1 MAKHLNDREKKQI
14 IAEYITCGSYNA
26 VAKKYKVA
34 DTTVKRIVERDP
46 EMQKKVEQKKA
57 ENTKDVL
64 AFLDLKKE
72 DACLFIEKALEALC
86 STEKIAAA
94 PLSQIA
100 TAMGIVIDKF
110 TTSGMTTSTSKD
122 SLEDDP
128 LTQALKEEAE
138 NAIQ

>member
-1 MAKHLNDREKKQI
+1 MAKHLSDREKKQI
-14 IAEYITCGSYNA
+14 IAEYIACGSYNA

-46 EMQKKVEQKKA
+46 EMQKKAEQKKA

-72 DACLFIEKALEALC
+72 DACLFIEKALGAMC

-110 TTSGMTTSTSKD
+110 TAGGLANSM
-122 SLEDDP
+122 SLDMAEDNEI
-128 LTQALKEEAE
+128 LKEMFDRVER
-138 NAIQ
+138 

>member
-1 MAKHLNDREKKQI
+1 MAKHLSDREKKQI
-14 IAEYITCGSYNA
+14 IAEYIACGSYNA
-26 VAKKYKVA
+26 VAKKYRIA

-46 EMQKKVEQKKA
+46 EMQRKVEQKKT

-110 TTSGMTTSTSKD
+110 TAGGLANSM
-122 SLEDDP
+122 SLDMAEDNEI
-128 LTQALKEEAE
+128 LKEMFG
-138 NAIQ
+138 NVKR

>member
-1 MAKHLNDREKKQI
+1 MAKHLSDREKKQI
-14 IAEYITCGSYNA
+14 IAEYIACGSYNA
-26 VAKKYKVA
+26 VAKKYNIA

-94 PLSQIA
+94 SLSQIA

-110 TTSGMTTSTSKD
+110 TANGLKAGISPEMA
-122 SLEDDP
+122 EDNEI
-128 LTQALKEEAE
+128 LKEMFG
-138 NAIQ
+138 NVKR

>member
-1 MAKHLNDREKKQI
+1 MAKHLSDREKKQI
-14 IAEYITCGSYNA
+14 IAEYIACGSYNA
-26 VAKKYKVA
+26 VAKKYRIA

-46 EMQKKVEQKKA
+46 EMQRKAEQKKT

-110 TTSGMTTSTSKD
+110 TASGMLQNTQER
-122 SLEDDP
+122 EDDG
-128 LTQALKEEAE
+128 LLEALE
-138 NAIQ
+138 NNAGVWENRS

>member
-1 MAKHLNDREKKQI
+1 MAKHLSDREKKQI
-14 IAEYITCGSYNA
+14 IAEYIACGSYNA
-26 VAKKYKVA
+26 VAKKYRIA

-46 EMQKKVEQKKA
+46 EMQRKAEQKKA
-57 ENTKDVL
+57 ENTTDVL
-64 AFLDLKKE
+64 AFLDLKKK

-110 TTSGMTTSTSKD
+110 TANGLKAGISPDST
-122 SLEDDP
+122 EDDP

-138 NAIQ
+138 HVVW